1 MSNTEF
7 NTNSDFQNLLEAHF
21 QKRMNLEGQVVKGK
35 VVSIDK
41 DMALIDVDLKS
52 EGRVPLKEFLPEK
65 LVVGDIVDVYIDRY
79 EGPQGDVQLSHERAR
94 QEASWQ
100 YLSES
105 FHSRKPIEGTIIGQV
120 KGGLTVDIRGTIAFL
135 PGSQVDIRPVKDLS
149 NFLNVTDRFVVLK
162 MDDLRSNV
170 VVSRRAVL
178 EDTRSSS
185 RQELL
190 AKLQQGD
197 RLKGT
202 VKNITDYGV
211 FVDLGG
217 IDGLLHI
224 TDISWTRIKHPS
236 EILKLND
243 EIDVMVTRLNKES
256 QRISLGMKQLE
267 KDPWLNITERYKPG
281 DKVQG
286 EVSNVVEYG
295 AFVRMDE
302 GLEGLVHMGDM
313 VWGKKTPNP
322 HHVVKPE
329 QRIETMILDIDTAKR
344 RISLGIKQCTE
355 NLLERF
361 AKAHPEGSEVEGEVQ
376 DITEFGLLVSLP
388 GGLEGVVY
396 QSDLSWDSNEQ
407 ALSKYHVGSMV
418 KMKVL
423 SINLVKEMIGLG
435 IKQLTS
441 DPWMEKHGQFK
452 KGQVVTATVL
462 RTLDQGIEV
471 NLGDG
476 LQATIQRAELSR
488 DRALQNTQRFSAGQE
503 VQGKITAFNPETHY
517 IALSIKAMELDEE
530 KEALSE
536 YKDREKSEGDSLG
549 SLVKEAIDR
558 ENLHHQKT
566 PSA

>member
-1 MSNTEF
+1 MPDKVMPNKE
-7 NTNSDFQNLLEAHF
+7 FQNLLDAYF
-21 QKRMNLEGQVVKGK
+21 QKRMNLEGQVVKGT

-65 LVVGDIVDVYIDRY
+65 LSVGDIVDVYIDRY

-94 QEASWQ
+94 QEAAWQ
-100 YLSES
+100 YLSDS
-105 FHSRKPIEGTIIGQV
+105 FHSRKPVEGTIINQV

-149 NFLNVTDRFVVLK
+149 HFLNVTDQFVVLK
-162 MDDLRSNV
+162 MDDARSNV

-178 EDTRSSS
+178 EDNRSSG
-185 RQELL
+185 RQRLL
-190 AKLQQGD
+190 ATLEQGQ

-236 EILKLND
+236 EILKLNE
-243 EIDVMVTRLNKES
+243 EIEVMVTRLNKES

-267 KDPWLNITERYKPG
+267 KDPWLNITDRYKPG

-322 HHVVKPE
+322 HQVVKPE
-329 QRIETMILDIDTAKR
+329 QRIEAMILDIDTTKR

-361 AKAHPEGSEVEGEVQ
+361 ATEHPEGSEVEGEIQ

-388 GGLEGVVY
+388 GGLEGVVH
-396 QSDLSWDSNEQ
+396 QSDLSWE
-407 ALSKYHVGSMV
+407 
-418 KMKVL
+418 
-423 SINLVKEMIGLG
+423 LG
-435 IKQLTS
+435 
-441 DPWMEKHGQFK
+441 
-452 KGQVVTATVL
+452 
-462 RTLDQGIEV
+462 
-471 NLGDG
+471 
-476 LQATIQRAELSR
+476 
-488 DRALQNTQRFSAGQE
+488 
-503 VQGKITAFNPETHY
+503 
-517 IALSIKAMELDEE
+517 
-530 KEALSE
+530 
-536 YKDREKSEGDSLG
+536 
-549 SLVKEAIDR
+549 
-558 ENLHHQKT
+558 
-566 PSA
+566 

>member
-1 MSNTEF
+1 MPDKVMPNKE
-7 NTNSDFQNLLEAHF
+7 FQNLLDAYF
-21 QKRMNLEGQVVKGK
+21 QKRMNLEGQVVKGT

-65 LVVGDIVDVYIDRY
+65 LSVGDIVDVYIDRY

-94 QEASWQ
+94 QEAAWQ
-100 YLSES
+100 YLSDS
-105 FHSRKPIEGTIIGQV
+105 FHSRKPVEGTIINQV

-149 NFLNVTDRFVVLK
+149 HFLNVTDQFVVLK
-162 MDDLRSNV
+162 MDDARSNV

-178 EDTRSSS
+178 EDNRSSG
-185 RQELL
+185 RQRLL
-190 AKLQQGD
+190 ATLEQGQ

-236 EILKLND
+236 EILKLN
-243 EIDVMVTRLNKES
+243 EEVEVMVTRLNKES

-267 KDPWLNITERYKPG
+267 KDPWLNITDRYKPG

-322 HHVVKPE
+322 HQVVKPE
-329 QRIETMILDIDTAKR
+329 QRIEAMILDIDTTKR

-361 AKAHPEGSEVEGEVQ
+361 ATEHPEGSEVEGEIQ

-388 GGLEGVVY
+388 GGLEGVVH
-396 QSDLSWDSNEQ
+396 QSDLSWESNDG
-407 ALSKYHVGSMV
+407 ALGRYNIGGMV
-418 KMKVL
+418 RMKVL
-423 SINLVKEMIGLG
+423 NVNLVKEMIGLG

-452 KGQVVTATVL
+452 KGQIVKALVL
-462 RTLDQGIEV
+462 RTMDQGIEV
-471 NLGDG
+471 DLSQG
-476 LQATIQRAELSR
+476 LHAIIQRAELSR
-488 DRALQNTQRFSAGQE
+488 DRTLQNTQRFSVGDE
-503 VQGKITAFNPETHY
+503 VQAKVTAFHPETHY

-530 KEALSE
+530 KDALVE
-536 YKDREKSEGDSLG
+536 YVEKEKSGGDSLR
-549 SLVKEAIDR
+549 DR
-558 ENLHHQKT
+558 LMDALKG
-566 PSA
+566 

>member
-1 MSNTEF
+1 MPIKE
-7 NTNSDFQNLLEAHF
+7 FQNLLDAYF
-21 QKRMNLEGQVVKGK
+21 QKRMNLEGQVVKGT

-65 LVVGDIVDVYIDRY
+65 LAVGDVVDVYIDRY

-94 QEASWQ
+94 QEAAWQ
-100 YLSES
+100 YLSDS
-105 FHSRKPIEGTIIGQV
+105 FHSRKPIEGTIINQV

-149 NFLNVTDRFVVLK
+149 HFLNVTDQFVVLK
-162 MDDLRSNV
+162 MDDARSNV

-178 EDTRSSS
+178 EDNRSSG
-185 RQELL
+185 RQRLL
-190 AKLQQGD
+190 ATLEQGQ

-236 EILKLND
+236 EVLKLNE
-243 EIDVMVTRLNKES
+243 EIEVMVTRLNKES

-322 HHVVKPE
+322 HQIVKPE
-329 QRIETMILDIDTAKR
+329 QRIETMILDIDTSKR

-361 AKAHPEGSEVEGEVQ
+361 AKEHPEGSEVEGEIQ

-388 GGLEGVVY
+388 GGLEGVVH
-396 QSDLSWDSNEQ
+396 QSDLSWEASEG
-407 ALSKYHVGSMV
+407 ALNKYNVGGTV
-418 KMKVL
+418 RMKVL
-423 SINLVKEMIGLG
+423 NVNLVKEMIGLG

-452 KGQVVTATVL
+452 KGQVVKTLIL
-462 RTLDQGIEV
+462 RVLDQGLEV
-471 NLGDG
+471 DLGEG
-476 LQATIQRAELSR
+476 LHAMIQKAELSR
-488 DRALQNTQRFSAGQE
+488 DRALQTTQRFSVGDEIQAK
-503 VQGKITAFNPETHY
+503 VTAFHPETHY
-517 IALSIKAMELDEE
+517 IALSIKALELEEE
-530 KEALSE
+530 KEALVE
-536 YKDREKSEGDSLG
+536 YSDKEKTGGDSLR
-549 SLVKEAIDR
+549 DR
-558 ENLHHQKT
+558 LMDALKG
-566 PSA
+566 

>member
-1 MSNTEF
+1 
-7 NTNSDFQNLLEAHF
+7 
-21 QKRMNLEGQVVKGK
+21 
-35 VVSIDK
+35 
-41 DMALIDVDLKS
+41 
-52 EGRVPLKEFLPEK
+52 
-65 LVVGDIVDVYIDRY
+65 
-79 EGPQGDVQLSHERAR
+79 
-94 QEASWQ
+94 
-100 YLSES
+100 
-105 FHSRKPIEGTIIGQV
+105 
-120 KGGLTVDIRGTIAFL
+120 
-135 PGSQVDIRPVKDLS
+135 
-149 NFLNVTDRFVVLK
+149 
-162 MDDLRSNV
+162 MDDARSNV

-178 EDTRSSS
+178 EDNRSSG
-185 RQELL
+185 RQRLL
-190 AKLQQGD
+190 ATLEQGQ

-236 EILKLND
+236 EILKLNE
-243 EIDVMVTRLNKES
+243 EIEVMVTRLNKES

-267 KDPWLNITERYKPG
+267 KDPWLNITDRYKPG

-322 HHVVKPE
+322 HQVVKPE
-329 QRIETMILDIDTAKR
+329 QRIEAMILDIDTTKR

-361 AKAHPEGSEVEGEVQ
+361 ATEHPEGSEVEGEIQ

-388 GGLEGVVY
+388 GGLEGVVH
-396 QSDLSWDSNEQ
+396 QSDLSWESNDG
-407 ALSKYHVGSMV
+407 ALGRYNIGGMV
-418 KMKVL
+418 RMKVL
-423 SINLVKEMIGLG
+423 NVNLVKEMIGLG

-452 KGQVVTATVL
+452 KGQIVKALVL
-462 RTLDQGIEV
+462 RTMDQGIEV
-471 NLGDG
+471 DLSQG
-476 LQATIQRAELSR
+476 LHAIIQRAELSR
-488 DRALQNTQRFSAGQE
+488 DRTLQNTQRFSVGDE
-503 VQGKITAFNPETHY
+503 VQAKVTAFHPETHY

-530 KEALSE
+530 KDALVE
-536 YKDREKSEGDSLG
+536 YVEKEKSGGDSLR
-549 SLVKEAIDR
+549 DR
-558 ENLHHQKT
+558 LMDALKG
-566 PSA
+566 

>member
-1 MSNTEF
+1 MPIKE
-7 NTNSDFQNLLEAHF
+7 FQNLLDAYF
-21 QKRMNLEGQVVKGK
+21 QKRMNLEGQVVKGT

-65 LVVGDIVDVYIDRY
+65 LSVGDIVDVYIDRY

-94 QEASWQ
+94 QEAAWQ
-100 YLSES
+100 YLSDS
-105 FHSRKPIEGTIIGQV
+105 FHSRKPIEGTIINQV

-149 NFLNVTDRFVVLK
+149 HFLNVTDHFVVLK
-162 MDDLRSNV
+162 MDDARSNV

-178 EDTRSSS
+178 EDNRSSG
-185 RQELL
+185 RQRLL
-190 AKLQQGD
+190 STLEQGQ

-236 EILKLND
+236 EVLKLNE
-243 EIDVMVTRLNKES
+243 EIEVMVTRLNKES

-322 HHVVKPE
+322 HQVVKPE

-361 AKAHPEGSEVEGEVQ
+361 AKEHPEGSEVEGEIQ

-388 GGLEGVVY
+388 GGLEGVVH
-396 QSDLSWDSNEQ
+396 QSDLSWESNDG
-407 ALSKYHVGSMV
+407 ALNKYNVGGTV
-418 KMKVL
+418 RMKVL
-423 SINLVKEMIGLG
+423 NINLIKEMIGLG

-452 KGQVVTATVL
+452 KGQVVKTTVV
-462 RTLDQGIEV
+462 RALDQGVEV
-471 NLGDG
+471 DLGNG
-476 LQATIQRAELSR
+476 LHAVIQRAELSR
-488 DRALQNTQRFSAGQE
+488 DRALQNSQRFSVGDE
-503 VQGKITAFNPETHY
+503 VQAKITVFHPETHY

-530 KEALSE
+530 KEALVE
-536 YKDREKSEGDSLG
+536 YSDKEKSGGDSLR
-549 SLVKEAIDR
+549 DR
-558 ENLHHQKT
+558 FMDALKG
-566 PSA
+566 